1 MLSSEIVNQE
11 VKEVGQSVQNHCTNC
26 GAVVGPYFR
35 RDFWRGGRSYSKLMG
50 ESRDMKK
57 ETEAEVLRLFHA
69 EGWRRN
75 TIAKQL
81 GLHHSA
87 VARALVR
94 NGVIP
99 EVSRQRKSKA
109 DIYIPFIVETLEK
122 YPKLTATRLHEMVKQ
137 RGYGGGID
145 HFRDIVAP
153 LRPTPKGEAYF
164 RLTTLPGEQAQCDWA
179 HFGKL
184 KVGNAERRLLAFVMV
199 LSWSRKIFL
208 RFYFGDSTANF
219 LRGHVEAFEYYQAA
233 PRTVL
238 YDNLKSAVLERLGDA
253 IHFNPELLS
262 LCAHYRFAPKPVGVR
277 RANEKGKV
285 ERAISY
291 VRSAF
296 FAAREFEDID
306 DLNRQALE
314 WCAWEAENRRQP
326 PDRTQ
331 TVAEAFKQEQG
342 SLLALPAA
350 PYPVYDRKPVQA
362 GKVPYVR
369 FDLNDYSV
377 PHQYANDRLMIEA
390 SLKHV
395 WITNG
400 HEAIASHPRV
410 FGKGQI
416 VEDADHLNDLATFK
430 KKAKKHRSIDRI
442 RNAVP
447 SSEAYFKHAAERGHN
462 LGRLTQYLLQ
472 LLDLY
477 GPADMEAAIAE
488 TLSAGSYHSK
498 SICAILE
505 RNRRNRGMVPP
516 VPLRFS
522 QRKLGDLT
530 VIPGNL
536 DKYDNLGK
544 EEI

>member
-1 MLSSEIVNQE
+1 M
-11 VKEVGQSVQNHCTNC
+11 
-26 GAVVGPYFR
+26 AVVVTANS
-35 RDFWRGGRSYSKLMG
+35 DG
-50 ESRDMKK
+50 ESRDMKR

-87 VARALVR
+87 VARALAR
-94 NGVIP
+94 NGVLP
-99 EVSRQRKSKA
+99 EVGRQRKSKA
-109 DIYIPFIVETLEK
+109 DEYIPFMVETLEK
-122 YPKLTATRLHEMVKQ
+122 YPKLTATRLHEMVKK
-137 RGYGGGID
+137 RGYAGGID
-145 HFRDIVAP
+145 HFRDIVAS
-153 LRPTPKGEAYF
+153 LRPTPKGEAYL
-164 RLTTLPGEQAQCDWA
+164 RLATLPGEQAQCDWA

-208 RFYFGDSTANF
+208 RFYFGDCTANF
-219 LRGHVEAFEYYQAA
+219 LRGHVEAFEYYHAI

-277 RANEKGKV
+277 RANEKGRV

-291 VRSAF
+291 VRTAF
-296 FAAREFEDID
+296 FAAREFADVD
-306 DLNRQALE
+306 DLNRQAID
-314 WCAWEAENRRQP
+314 WCEREAEVRKQP
-326 PDRTQ
+326 PDRLQ
-331 TVAEAFKQEQG
+331 TVSEAFRKEQA
-342 SLLALPAA
+342 SLLPLPAV
-350 PYPVYDRKPVQA
+350 PYPVYERKPVQA
-362 GKVPYVR
+362 GKTPYVR

-377 PHQYANDRLMIEA
+377 PHDYANDRLLVEA
-390 SLKHV
+390 TLDRV

-400 HEAIASHPRV
+400 HEAIASHSRV
-410 FGKGQI
+410 FGKGQVI
-416 VEDADHLNDLATFK
+416 EDAEHVKELGKFK
-430 KKAKKHRSIDRI
+430 KKAKKHRAIDRI
-442 RNAVP
+442 RSVVP
-447 SSEAYFKHAAERGHN
+447 SSQAYFKHAAERGHN

-488 TLSAGSYHSK
+488 TLANGTCHSRA
-498 SICAILE
+498 IHAILE
-505 RNRRNRGMVPP
+505 RNRRKRGLVPP
-516 VPLRFS
+516 MPLRFS
-522 QRKLGDLT
+522 QRKLGELT
-530 VIPGNL
+530 VIPGTL